1 MKKLFGLALI
11 GLMAVTAGAAIESRD
26 STVITSSSSSYR
38 TVVDSSGP
46 VYIIGTKVNTI
57 KTTTVLNCSSYDTDN
72 VFLSS
77 RKKGCT
83 VTWTTK
89 DGYPVVDT
97 TEEWSTTVPKS
108 ATIYGDSVSSV
119 EGGDATGQRYKKD
132 MTANIDGIA
141 VDTVKFNRKFK
152 VSTGSNI
159 IASTVVFPF
168 SFSLKCVS
176 GASFYNVTNIEKHDG
191 LWEAVAYTTSGDI
204 SADRPYFIVATSE
217 TISFKS
223 GSGCSYTIN
232 TKNAIVPK
240 TFNAD
245 YLNKG
250 DNENYVQGSWTF
262 DGTYS
267 YKKWN
272 DSELGSIYGFAAKSK
287 DGVAAGQFVK
297 AKSGASIPP
306 MRAYLK
312 YAPPVA
318 AAKAAAGVIAS
329 IEEEQLPEVIT
340 VKFLDGDG
348 ETESIAQ
355 LNTRTGEI
363 VADKDAWFDLK
374 GRKLNKKPTVKGTYY
389 NNGQK
394 VIIK

>member
-11 GLMAVTAGAAIESRD
+11 GLMAGTAGAAIVSKD
-26 STVITSSSSSYR
+26 STFVTVSSSSSR
-38 TVVDSSGP
+38 MPVDSSGP
-46 VYIIGTKVNTI
+46 IYIMGTKTV
-57 KTTTVLNCSSYDTDN
+57 TTTTSILKNCSKYNDSNLFFGGDRCSSGWTGNGAETTN
-72 VFLSS
+72 VE
-77 RKKGCT
+77 
-83 VTWTTK
+83 
-89 DGYPVVDT
+89 
-97 TEEWSTTVPKS
+97 EEWSTTVPKS

-119 EGGDATGQRYKKD
+119 EGGDVTGQRYKKD
-132 MTANIDGIA
+132 LTANIDIT

-240 TFNAD
+240 KFNAD

-250 DNENYVQGSWTF
+250 DNDNYVQGSWTF